1 MKLASSEW
9 CSSCQPVKKYIEEN
23 NLDVEVLDI
32 DTNMEEA
39 QKAGVRG
46 IPALIE
52 GGKVSVVGAENIMN
66 KLKEE
71 ELWD

>member
-9 CSSCQPVKKYIEEN
+9 CTQCIPVKKYIEDN
-23 NLDVEVLDI
+23 NLNVEVLDI

-52 GGKVSVVGAENIMN
+52 MGKVSVVGAENIMN
-66 KLKEE
+66 KFKEE

>member
-1 MKLASSEW
+1 MKLFSAPW
-9 CSSCQPVKKYIEEN
+9 CSSCTPVKKYIEEN
-23 NLDVEVLDI
+23 NLEVEVLDI

-52 GGKVSVVGAENIMN
+52 NGKVSVVGAENIMK

>member
-1 MKLASSEW
+1 MKLASAAW
-9 CSSCQPVKKYIEEN
+9 CSACQPVKKYIEDN
-23 NLDVEVLDI
+23 SLNVEVLDI

-52 GGKVSVVGAENIMN
+52 NGKVTLTGAQDIIN

-71 ELWD
+71 L

>member
-1 MKLASSEW
+1 MKLFSAPW
-9 CSSCQPVKKYIEEN
+9 CQNCQPVKKYIEEN

-39 QKAGVRG
+39 QKAGVKG

-52 GGKVSVVGAENIMN
+52 SGKVSVVGAENIMN

-71 ELWD
+71 YN